1 MRIKKTVLLV
11 LFSVII
17 LQAQDT
23 LFKLPQNMA
32 LLNSDIASAKIKT
45 AFYNS
50 AFNFQFDQP
59 EKKSVGTALLLSLVL
74 PGAGEYY
81 AGNTSQ
87 GKIFFGVEVLAWGSF
102 FLNDY
107 HANSLE
113 KDYMAYARQHASVS
127 SGGKEDGQ
135 YWVSIGKF
143 DDIYAYNSRRANERR
158 IDELYDETKAN
169 FWQWDSR
176 KNRFTYDEKRLKS
189 VDIKSRDI
197 YFYTAILVNHL
208 VSAINAMRLAR
219 KYNKSIAVNSFKYNF
234 VVKPSPVQNNYVG
247 IALSQAF

>member
-1 MRIKKTVLLV
+1 MKKTVLLI
-11 LFSVII
+11 LFSVIV
-17 LQAQDT
+17 LQAQEP
-23 LFKLPQNMA
+23 LFKLPNNTA
-32 LLNSDIASAKIKT
+32 IINADVTSTKIKT
-45 AFYNS
+45 VLKNS

-59 EKKSVGTALLLSLVL
+59 EKKSIGTALLLSLVL

-81 AGNTSQ
+81 VGNTSQ
-87 GKIFFGVEVLAWGSF
+87 SKIFFGVEVLAWGGF

-107 HANSLE
+107 HASSLE
-113 KDYMAYARQHASVS
+113 KDYKAYARQHAGVS
-127 SGGKEDGQ
+127 SGGKEDDQ

-158 IDELYDETKAN
+158 LDEIYDETKAN
-169 FWQWDSR
+169 FWQWDSK
-176 KNRFTYDEKRLKS
+176 KNRFSYDEKRLKS

-219 KYNKSIAVNSFKYNF
+219 KHNKSIAVNSFNYNF
-234 VVKPSPVQNNYVG
+234 VVKSSQVQNNYIG
-247 IALSQAF
+247 IALSQSF